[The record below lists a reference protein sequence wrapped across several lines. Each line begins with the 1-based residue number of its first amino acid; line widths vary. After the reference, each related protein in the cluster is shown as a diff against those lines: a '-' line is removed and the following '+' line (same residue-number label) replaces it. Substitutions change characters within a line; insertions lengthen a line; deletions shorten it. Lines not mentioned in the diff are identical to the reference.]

1 MATPWQQAMAARC
14 ISQRIERMAGGPDTY
29 SSFWSSLERRVHAE
43 WLALT
48 LFTLL
53 ITILLSLYSE
63 QTSIARI
70 DHTFYDS
77 VLRASPHTAVGD
89 DIVIIAID
97 DGSIEQ
103 LGHWPWR
110 RVIHAQ
116 LLGRLSEARRVGF
129 DIVFS
134 EPNLAFPQD
143 DALLA
148 QAIAR
153 HGRVVLPSVIVED
166 STGEARLQRPLP
178 ALAGAATSL
187 GYINVYPDS
196 DGTVRSLT
204 LLRTAASGAPLE
216 HFSIPM
222 LGQAM
227 PGSIPPDENLL
238 IPYAGPAG
246 HFTVA
251 SYAAVLRGA
260 VPAQRLRDRR
270 VLIGAWGSGL
280 GDTFPTPMTRHGET
294 MSGVEILANGL
305 LALEKDNWIRT
316 LPPWLCALLACL
328 PVLLACL
335 AFRRFSPRHSFL
347 ATLAIILAW
356 MALVI
361 ALLVAVNLWLPVT
374 ASLIGIALAFPLWS
388 WRSQEA
394 SLQHIDRELHNL
406 QQATAWEPASQGGG
420 TSVYDRSLPA
430 RVKLLHQAIAR
441 FRHAQQKREETL
453 RFLSHDMRA
462 PQNAILALIEMQ
474 RREPDARDGQEVLER
489 IERRATDTLE
499 LMDGFVQL
507 ERAEVAP
514 LGQHPI
520 ELANL
525 VHEACD
531 ACWEL
536 ARRRH
541 ITLLS
546 KDLPEQA
553 WVQGDHKLLGRVL
566 RNLLDNAL
574 KYSPEHTTVRCGIS
588 RAGANWHI
596 TIEDEGRGIPAEQ
609 IDRIFEPFTRVAAD
623 TPGNSGGA
631 GLGLAFV
638 RTTVQ
643 RHRGTISARSQEGRG
658 STFTISLPAAAE

>member
-1 MATPWQQAMAARC
+1 
-14 ISQRIERMAGGPDTY
+14 MAGSLDTD

-53 ITILLSLYSE
+53 VTILLSLYSE
-63 QTSIARI
+63 QTSIART

-77 VLRASPHTAVGD
+77 VLRAHPNTDVGE

-116 LLGRLSEARRVGF
+116 LLERLSEARRVGF
-129 DIVFS
+129 DIIFS
-134 EPNLAFPQD
+134 EPNLAFPHD

-153 HGRVVLPSVIVED
+153 HGRVVLPTMVIED
-166 STGEARLQRPLP
+166 PAGGSRLQSPLT
-178 ALAGAATSL
+178 ALAVAATSM

-204 LLRTAASGAPLE
+204 LLRETASGPPWE
-216 HFSIPM
+216 HFSIAM
-222 LGQAM
+222 LGR
-227 PGSIPPDENLL
+227 PVSPTVRPEEKLL

-246 HFTVA
+246 HFTFY
-251 SYAAVLRGA
+251 SYAAVLRGD
-260 VPAQRLRDRR
+260 VPAAHFRDRL
-270 VLIGAWGSGL
+270 VLVGAWGSGL
-280 GDTFPTPMTRHGET
+280 GDTFPTPMTRHGEA

-305 LALEKDNWIRT
+305 HALDKDNWIRT
-316 LPPWLCALLACL
+316 LPPWLCALLSGL

-347 ATLAIILAW
+347 ATLAIIVAWTALA
-356 MALVI
+356 I
-361 ALLVAVNLWLPVT
+361 TLLTAFKLWLPIT

-394 SLQHIDRELHNL
+394 SLQHIDRELHSL
-406 QQATAWEPASQGGG
+406 QQATAWEPAGQHGG
-420 TSVYDRSLPA
+420 TTVYDRSLPA

-474 RREPDARDGQEVLER
+474 RREPEASDDQEVLTR

-507 ERAEVAP
+507 ERAEVVS

-520 ELANL
+520 ELGSL
-525 VHEACD
+525 LLEACD
-531 ACWEL
+531 ACWEM
-536 ARRRH
+536 AQRRH
-541 ITLLS
+541 ITLLTD
-546 KDLPEQA
+546 DLPEEA
-553 WVQGDHKLLGRVL
+553 WVEGDHKLLSRVL

-574 KYSPEHTTVRCGIS
+574 KYSPDHTTVRCGIS
-588 RAGANWHI
+588 RAGDNWHL
-596 TIEDEGRGIPAEQ
+596 TIEDQGRGIPPEQ
-609 IDRIFEPFTRVAAD
+609 IDRIFDPFIRVDAD

-643 RHRGTISARSQEGRG
+643 RHRGTISAHSLEGRG
-658 STFTISLPAAAE
+658 SVFTISLPALAE